1 MRTWTE
7 WVSLGQLPDSPCFSF
22 LVLSA
27 FQSRTWT
34 LSQIAFKCPGPW
46 HKTQAHRSGKFRD
59 SRPNMTPENKH
70 DFLAK
75 RTCKICEPSFCLE
88 VLEVLLGSS
97 CWWRYFGV
105 FEDHLE
111 DPRNMFYRVHHI
123 RNQKGGSWRYFW
135 LWAICIVTDN
145 HLEHFFENFFKKF
158 SRLRTFSFLSVPQLR
173 KQHLEHSPQHKPLS
187 VMLDLVWGWG
197 GRAII
202 YIGYIGK
209 YPHVLSVAFRRCGNI
224 YIHVAF
230 KNATRAH
237 HVSRR

>member
-111 DPRNMFYRVHHI
+111 DPRNMFTGSTTSAIKRVEAGLVEWMASEQ
-123 RNQKGGSWRYFW
+123 R
-135 LWAICIVTDN
+135 LWPEVN
-145 HLEHFFENFFKKF
+145 E
-158 SRLRTFSFLSVPQLR
+158 
-173 KQHLEHSPQHKPLS
+173 
-187 VMLDLVWGWG
+187 M
-197 GRAII
+197 
-202 YIGYIGK
+202 
-209 YPHVLSVAFRRCGNI
+209 RR
-224 YIHVAF
+224 
-230 KNATRAH
+230 R
-237 HVSRR
+237 

>member
-111 DPRNMFYRVHHI
+111 DPRNTFYRVHHI
-123 RNQKGGSWRYFW
+123 RNQKGGSWTRWMDGFW
-135 LWAICIVTDN
+135 AETLTWGQWNETEIA
-145 HLEHFFENFFKKF
+145 ENLSGLSLGFK
-158 SRLRTFSFLSVPQLR
+158 L
-173 KQHLEHSPQHKPLS
+173 
-187 VMLDLVWGWG
+187 G
-197 GRAII
+197 
-202 YIGYIGK
+202 
-209 YPHVLSVAFRRCGNI
+209 
-224 YIHVAF
+224 
-230 KNATRAH
+230 
-237 HVSRR
+237 